1 MQKMGRSMNIGCTFE
16 EDNGQNRQG
25 KLVEQPCS
33 DSGQRKMPWTVVHSN
48 FLSWTQTLPL

>member
-1 MQKMGRSMNIGCTFE
+1 MQKMGRSMNIGGTFE

-33 DSGQRKMPWTVVHSN
+33 DSGQRKMAWTVVHS
-48 FLSWTQTLPL
+48 